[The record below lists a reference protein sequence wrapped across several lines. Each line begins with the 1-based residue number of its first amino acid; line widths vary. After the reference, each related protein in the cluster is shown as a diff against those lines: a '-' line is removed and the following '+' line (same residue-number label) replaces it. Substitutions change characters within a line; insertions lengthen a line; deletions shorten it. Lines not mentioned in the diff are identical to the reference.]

1 MKTLTSTCV
10 ERARTYV
17 ATVPGAV
24 SGAGGHCQTFAVACA
39 FVHGF
44 ALPEADAMALLREYN
59 QRCRPQ
65 WTESELAHKI
75 KSALAARPIKPRGY
89 LLGFVDSSR
98 EGRMLCERP
107 VIPDTRRVKIDPVT
121 GTENFLKGFR
131 CDEVDLWEASP
142 IRPPDDWTKDAL
154 ALLAFLFEPGERIN
168 FVSDFTAQK
177 DAKASPKDKGKIIE
191 RDALIAQWRK
201 HGMPRSDAGGWLR
214 MNPVDGCGIADA
226 NVTAFRF
233 ALVEC
238 DAMPLELQMALLARI
253 PLPIS
258 AIISS
263 GGRSLHAWVR
273 VDADTLEDY
282 RRTVSRM
289 LALLAR
295 FGVDGQNKNP
305 GRMSRLPG
313 VVRKI
318 GAEGDGRQRLL
329 YLNPNPVQ
337 EAIL

>member
-1 MKTLTSTCV
+1 
-10 ERARTYV
+10 
-17 ATVPGAV
+17 
-24 SGAGGHCQTFAVACA
+24 
-39 FVHGF
+39 
-44 ALPEADAMALLREYN
+44 
-59 QRCRPQ
+59 
-65 WTESELAHKI
+65 
-75 KSALAARPIKPRGY
+75 
-89 LLGFVDSSR
+89 
-98 EGRMLCERP
+98 
-107 VIPDTRRVKIDPVT
+107 
-121 GTENFLKGFR
+121 
-131 CDEVDLWEASP
+131 
-142 IRPPDDWTKDAL
+142 
-154 ALLAFLFEPGERIN
+154 
-168 FVSDFTAQK
+168 
-177 DAKASPKDKGKIIE
+177 
-191 RDALIAQWRK
+191 
-201 HGMPRSDAGGWLR
+201 